1 MKQDLTKLSDA
12 ELLQSVKRLVA
23 DERARLVTILRHLQ
37 EMDRRD
43 LALKLGYPS
52 LFEYCVK
59 VLKLAEGE
67 TARRIQATRAASK
80 YPLLYRALDRGLLS
94 LTTVSQL
101 APHLR
106 WNNYRRVIRD
116 ALGLN
121 KRGIE
126 ALVATLAPTPD
137 RPDRVKFL
145 GTPVVVEAP
154 SAPAPENDATPADEN
169 PQEPPREPSPFF
181 QQPQRVFFSFTA
193 DERLLAAVE
202 RAKELLQNKYGKP
215 EFEHV
220 FFEAVGPWLTR
231 QAIIR
236 SNEARIFQQQDQPL
250 DIAASTLPLKL
261 RRGP

>member
-1 MKQDLTKLSDA
+1 MTQDLTKLTDE
-12 ELLQSVKRLVA
+12 ELLHSVKRLVA
-23 DERARLVTILRHLQ
+23 DERTRLVTILKHLA
-37 EMDRRD
+37 EMDRRE
-43 LALKLGYPS
+43 LAIKLGYPS

-59 VLKLAEGE
+59 VLRLAEGE
-67 TARRIQATRAASK
+67 TARRIQAARTASK
-80 YPLLYRALDRGLLS
+80 YHLLYRALDRGLLS
-94 LTTVSQL
+94 LTTVSLL

-106 WNNYRRVIRD
+106 WDNYRQIIRD

-121 KRGIE
+121 RRGIE

-145 GTPVVVEAP
+145 GTPVAVEARAAALP
-154 SAPAPENDATPADEN
+154 ARPDAAAPGDGAAPAPEI
-169 PQEPPREPSPFF
+169 PREPSPFF

-220 FFEAVGPWLTR
+220 FFEAVGALLEK
-231 QAIIR
+231 I
-236 SNEARIFQQQDQPL
+236 DL
-250 DIAASTLPLKL
+250 
-261 RRGP
+261 